1 MTSKPLKIRGDKL
14 DSSKAFL
21 RHVLSLQRKS
31 NVEKFMDTDNVDD
44 EEPFSDY
51 APTREKQ
58 EGNITLFYDEIVNM
72 AGTISEENVRD
83 SIEENTYNE
92 NGNLTTTTRKA
103 RQLLRYYATLVKPNP
118 VKDSKLTMQRQ
129 NLKKH

>member
-14 DSSKAFL
+14 DSSKAYL
-21 RHVLSLQRKS
+21 RHVLSLQRKF

-58 EGNITLFYDEIVNM
+58 EGSFMTK
-72 AGTISEENVRD
+72 S
-83 SIEENTYNE
+83 
-92 NGNLTTTTRKA
+92 LTW
-103 RQLLRYYATLVKPNP
+103 QVLLTWK
-118 VKDSKLTMQRQ
+118 M
-129 NLKKH
+129 